1 MIYDFLDLLPH
12 IVYIY
17 YWRGKVHCVIFKS
30 TERNSFQ
37 AVPLMNWK

>member
-1 MIYDFLDLLPH
+1 MINDFQDLLPG

-17 YWRGKVHCVIFKS
+17 YWEEKRNSVIFKG
-30 TERNSFQ
+30 TEGNSFQ